1 MTSILGYSAY
11 VKTFFSFFKKTI
23 NFFPVSNEY
32 FFTNIKFYY
41 CISTL
46 VHGSK
51 SVKRGQAPLYQ
62 ETSRKVN

>member
-11 VKTFFSFFKKTI
+11 VKTFLSFFKKTI

-32 FFTNIKFYY
+32 FFTDIKFY

-46 VHGSK
+46 IHGSK
-51 SVKRGQAPLYQ
+51 TVKRGQAPLYQ
-62 ETSRKVN
+62 ETSRKDN

>member
-1 MTSILGYSAY
+1 MSRLFL
-11 VKTFFSFFKKTI
+11 FFLKKTI
-23 NFFPVSNEY
+23 EFFPVSNEY
-32 FFTNIKFYY
+32 FFTDIKFYD